1 MISVGVDIGSY
12 SIKIA
17 EIEATSRSYAIRRVL
32 EFPLSL
38 DLTKDRKIEIID
50 TLRTLFGQY
59 DLTQTQ
65 FVFAVPQK
73 SVSARLLAFPFRE
86 RFKIQKALISQ
97 LEDELP
103 FSQEDA
109 VFDAKIVRYSGKG
122 ADVLTMAVPREQVS
136 ETLNMAHDCGV
147 EPILISSD
155 SMGLS
160 NLFSPFDQPPAEG
173 LPAAQEIPSARQ
185 ADLIL
190 NIGHLTT
197 EVLVY
202 ADHTLIG
209 VRNIDWG
216 ARNIADAIGQK
227 YGLNYLQAMRELQA
241 KGFILLEKSQ
251 GSREQLAFSQ
261 AIEGS
266 LTGLTSDLRLKMLE
280 LQSEFNLH
288 WSKGYLT
295 GGGANL
301 RNLGNFLTQT
311 FQIPFNR
318 YKQFEHHPA
327 VSFETNAHIEMVS
340 GVAIGLALEGLKRP
354 RNPAT
359 NFLKDD
365 LAKQSQTLQTLWEQW
380 GYTAQIVSAAF
391 LIFCVY
397 SIARDSLSARLLD
410 QSDQALRTQ
419 AEAVA
424 GIKGRN
430 ASPAKIQKFISN
442 QEKIDKARKQAE
454 KVNHLNSALDI
465 LEKISTS
472 MPARGQAQ
480 LEIKRISI
488 DGENA
493 EVHGYASSSAERDQ
507 VFKSLQRVSIGGKVD
522 TITGK
527 VSAPDGK
534 IGFGYHFK
542 VQRMAGG

>member
-50 TLRTLFGQY
+50 TLRTLFSQY
-59 DLTQTQ
+59 DPSQTQ

-86 RFKIQKALISQ
+86 RFKIQKAVVSQ

-109 VFDAKIVRYSGKG
+109 VFDAKIVRYNGKG
-122 ADVLTMAVPREQVS
+122 ADVLTMAVPRDRV
-136 ETLNMAHDCGV
+136 TDALNMAHDCGV

-160 NLFSPFDQPPAEG
+160 NLFSPFDQPPPEG
-173 LPAAQEIPSARQ
+173 LPATQEIPSPRA

-202 ADHTLIG
+202 ADNALVG

-261 AIEGS
+261 AIESS
-266 LTGLTSDLRLKMLE
+266 LTALISDLRLKMLE
-280 LQSEFNLH
+280 LQSEFHLQ
-288 WSKGYLT
+288 WSKGHLT

-301 RNLGNFLTQT
+301 RNLGNFLTQA

-327 VSFETNAHIEMVS
+327 VSFETNTHIEMVS

-365 LAKQSQTLQTLWEQW
+365 LAKQSHTLQVLWEQW
-380 GYTAQIVSAAF
+380 GYTAQIVGAAF

-397 SIARDSLSARLLD
+397 AIARDSLSSRLLD

-430 ASPAKIQKFISN
+430 ASPSKIQKFIAN

-454 KVNHLNSALDI
+454 KINHLNSALDI
-465 LEKISTS
+465 VEKISAS
-472 MPARGQAQ
+472 MPPRGQAQ

-493 EVHGYASSSAERDQ
+493 EVHGYTGSSAERDQ
-507 VFKSLQRVSIGGKVD
+507 VFKSLQRVSIGGKVE

-527 VSAPDGK
+527 VSAPQGK